1 MSAIPV
7 PFLFDAAA
15 RADRPNVQTP
25 APLPMTAEE
34 VQERGWDEVD
44 VVFVTGDAYVDHPS
58 FAVGLLAR
66 VLEADGFR
74 VAVLSQPDWNDVADF
89 RRFGRPRVAF
99 CVSAG
104 NMDSMINHYTANRKI
119 RNNDA
124 YAPGGKIGKRPD
136 RATLAYCQRARQAF
150 PGVPILTGGVEASLR
165 RLAHYDYWSDK
176 VRRSIALDSKCDLLV
191 YGMGERPLLE
201 ILRRLSAGETI
212 GSIRDVRGTVYRL
225 GRNEDLPEESAAVA
239 HLPSFDEVEENDNK
253 GKLRFVKMTQLAY
266 ENLNPYRAKTLVQE
280 HGEEAIV
287 VNPPSFPL
295 STEEMDA
302 VYDLP
307 YTREAHPSYAE
318 PIPALDVVRASVQS
332 HRGCFGGCSFC
343 SITAHQGK
351 FIQNRSET
359 SILKEIRALAEA
371 AGGDFVVA
379 DLSAPT
385 ANMRGMGGKNRDLCE
400 RCVRMSCLCP
410 TICPNLDADH
420 TAIRSLMK
428 KARETEGVKSVL
440 IASGIRTDLANLAP
454 EFVEDLAAR
463 HVGGRLK
470 TAPEHVDDDVLRLMN
485 KPPIANYERFC
496 ELFADATQAAGKEQS
511 IVPYLI
517 AGFPGCTIKA
527 MVAVA
532 EYLRDHQI
540 EPEQVQDFIPAPFQP
555 ATCAYYAG
563 IDPISEKQVYVP
575 RGLRERRLQ
584 RALLLYYNPEYYHDV
599 KSALKAANRE
609 DLIGDGPNA
618 LIPAYP
624 PKASALRQTS
634 RIKRL
639 QRKDERDKALREQ
652 RRLAFDPK
660 PRDERG
666 SKRFGRSTSG
676 GGYRA
681 GAREF
686 GRDGGFKRD
695 FDRSERRDGG
705 FKRDF
710 DRSERREGGFK
721 RDFDRSERREGGF
734 KRDFDRSERRDG
746 GFKRDF
752 DRSERREGGF
762 KRDFDR
768 SERRDGG
775 FKRDFDRSER
785 RDGGFKRDFD
795 RSERRDGGF
804 KRDFDRSER
813 RDGGFKRDFDRSE
826 RREGGFKRDYDR
838 SERREG
844 GFKRD
849 FDRSERRD
857 GGFKRDFDRSERREG
872 GFKRDFDRSERRDG
886 GDRGGWMR
894 RDDRNFRNNRNN
906 RDGFRRRD
914 DRD

>member
-1 MSAIPV
+1 MSATPV

-34 VQERGWDEVD
+34 MKERGWDEVD
-44 VVFVTGDAYVDHPS
+44 VVFITGDAYVDHPS
-58 FAVGLLAR
+58 FAAGLLGR

-74 VAVLSQPDWNDVADF
+74 VAVLSQPDWNDVVDF

-104 NMDSMINHYTANRKI
+104 NMDSMLNHYTANRKI

-124 YAPGGKIGKRPD
+124 YTPGGKIGKRPD

-176 VRRSIALDSKCDLLV
+176 VRRSIALDSKCDLLI

-201 ILRRLSAGETI
+201 VLRRLAAGEEI

-225 GRNEDLPEESAAVA
+225 GRNEDLPEESAEIA
-239 HLPSFDEVEENDNK
+239 HLPSFEEVEENTNK

-266 ENLNPYRAKTLVQE
+266 ENLNPHRAKTLVQE
-280 HGEEAIV
+280 HGDEAIV

-307 YTREAHPSYAE
+307 FTRKPHPSYDE
-318 PIPALDVVRASVQS
+318 PIPAVDVVRASVQS

-343 SITAHQGK
+343 AITAHQGK
-351 FIQNRSET
+351 FIQNRSEA
-359 SILKEIRALAEA
+359 SILKEIRTLAEE

-385 ANMRGMGGKNRDLCE
+385 ANMRGMAGKDRALCE
-400 RCVRMSCLCP
+400 RCIRSSCLCP
-410 TICPNLDADH
+410 TLCPNLDADH

-440 IASGIRTDLANLAP
+440 IASGIRTDLANLSP
-454 EFVEDLAAR
+454 EFVGELATH
-463 HVGGRLK
+463 HVGGHLK

-485 KPPIANYERFC
+485 KPQIGDYEQFC
-496 ELFADATQAAGKEQS
+496 ELFADATEAAGKEQYL
-511 IVPYLI
+511 VPYLI
-517 AGFPGCTIKA
+517 AGFPGCTIKS

-532 EYLRDHQI
+532 EYLRDNGI

-563 IDPISEKQVYVP
+563 IDPITEKQIYVP

-584 RALLLYYNPEYYHDV
+584 RALLHYYNPEFYHDV

-618 LIPAYP
+618 LIPSYP
-624 PKASALRQTS
+624 PKATSLRQTS
-634 RIKRL
+634 RVKRL
-639 QRKDERDKALREQ
+639 KRKEEREKALREEQ
-652 RRLAFDPK
+652 RQEFEAK
-660 PRDERG
+660 TQG
-666 SKRFGRSTSG
+666 GKRFGRASSG

-686 GRDGGFKRD
+686 GRGGGFKREFNGERREGGFKREFNGERREGGFKREFNGERREGGFKREFGGERREGGFKRD
-695 FDRSERRDGG
+695 FGGERRDGGFKREFNGERRDGG

-721 RDFDRSERREGGF
+721 RDFDRSERHEGGFRREFNGERREGGF
-734 KRDFDRSERRDG
+734 RREFNG
-746 GFKRDF
+746 
-752 DRSERREGGF
+752 ERREGGF
-762 KRDFDR
+762 KREFNG
-768 SERRDGG
+768 ERREGG
-775 FKRDFDRSER
+775 FR
-785 RDGGFKRDFD
+785 REFNG
-795 RSERRDGGF
+795 
-804 KRDFDRSER
+804 
-813 RDGGFKRDFDRSE
+813 E
-826 RREGGFKRDYDR
+826 RREGGFKREFNG
-838 SERREG
+838 ERREG
-844 GFKRD
+844 GFKRE
-849 FDRSERRD
+849 FN
-857 GGFKRDFDRSERREG
+857 GERREG
-872 GFKRDFDRSERRDG
+872 GFRREE
-886 GDRGGWMR
+886 RGGWMR
-894 RDDRNFRNNRNN
+894 RDDRNFRNNRND
-906 RDGFRRRD
+906 RGGFRRRD

>member
-1 MSAIPV
+1 MSASPA

-34 VQERGWDEVD
+34 MQERGWDEVD
-44 VVFVTGDAYVDHPS
+44 VVFITGDAYVDHPS
-58 FAVGLLAR
+58 FAAGLLAR
-66 VLEADGFR
+66 VVEADGFR
-74 VAVLSQPDWNDVADF
+74 VAVLSQPDWNDVVDF

-104 NMDSMINHYTANRKI
+104 NMDSMLNHYTANRKI

-176 VRRSIALDSKCDLLV
+176 VRRSIALDSKCDLLI

-201 ILRRLSAGETI
+201 VLRRLAAGEEI

-225 GRNEDLPEESAAVA
+225 GRNEDLPEESATIA
-239 HLPSFDEVEENDNK
+239 HLPSFEEVEENSNK
-253 GKLRFVKMTQLAY
+253 GKMRFVKMTQLAY

-280 HGEEAIV
+280 HGDEAIV

-307 YTREAHPSYAE
+307 YTRKPHPSYDE
-318 PIPALDVVRASVQS
+318 PIPAVDVVRASVQS

-343 SITAHQGK
+343 AITAHQGK
-351 FIQNRSET
+351 FIQNRSEA
-359 SILKEIRALAEA
+359 SILKEIRTLAEE

-385 ANMRGMGGKNRDLCE
+385 ANMRGMAGKDRALCE
-400 RCVRMSCLCP
+400 RCVRSSCLCP
-410 TICPNLDADH
+410 TLCPNLDADH

-428 KARETEGVKSVL
+428 KARETEGVKSVY
-440 IASGIRTDLANLAP
+440 IASGIRTDLANLSP
-454 EFVEDLAAR
+454 EFVGELATH
-463 HVGGRLK
+463 HVGGHLK

-485 KPPIANYERFC
+485 KPQIGDYEQFC
-496 ELFADATQAAGKEQS
+496 ELFADATEAAGKEQYL
-511 IVPYLI
+511 VPYLI

-532 EYLRDHQI
+532 EYLRDNGI

-555 ATCAYYAG
+555 ATCAYYTG
-563 IDPISEKQVYVP
+563 IDPITEKQIYVP

-584 RALLLYYNPEYYHDV
+584 RALLHYYNPEFYHDV
-599 KSALKAANRE
+599 KSALKAAKRE

-634 RIKRL
+634 RVKRL
-639 QRKDERDKALREQ
+639 KRKEEREKALKEQ
-652 RRLAFDPK
+652 QRQTFESK
-660 PRDERG
+660 QGNERG
-666 SKRFGRSTSG
+666 GKRFGRATSG

-686 GRDGGFKRD
+686 GRDGGGFRRD
-695 FDRSERRDGG
+695 FNG
-705 FKRDF
+705 
-710 DRSERREGGFK
+710 ERREGGFK
-721 RDFDRSERREGGF
+721 RDFDRNERREGGF
-734 KRDFDRSERRDG
+734 KRDFDRNERREGGFRRDFNGERREGGFKRDFNRDGERGGFKRDFNGERRDG

-752 DRSERREGGF
+752 NRDGERGGFKRDFNGERREGGFKRDFNGERREGGF

-768 SERRDGG
+768 NERRDGG
-775 FKRDFDRSER
+775 FKRDFNRDGER
-785 RDGGFKRDFD
+785 GGFKRDFN
-795 RSERRDGGF
+795 RN
-804 KRDFDRSER
+804 
-813 RDGGFKRDFDRSE
+813 E
-826 RREGGFKRDYDR
+826 RREGGFKR
-838 SERREG
+838 EE
-844 GFKRD
+844 
-849 FDRSERRD
+849 
-857 GGFKRDFDRSERREG
+857 
-872 GFKRDFDRSERRDG
+872 
-886 GDRGGWMR
+886 RGGWMR
-894 RDDRNFRNNRNN
+894 RDDRNFRNNRNDRN
-906 RDGFRRRD
+906 DRGGFRRRD

>member
-1 MSAIPV
+1 MSATPA

-34 VQERGWDEVD
+34 TQERGWDEVD
-44 VVFVTGDAYVDHPS
+44 VVFITGDAYVDHPS
-58 FAVGLLAR
+58 FAAGLLAR
-66 VLEADGFR
+66 VVEADGFR
-74 VAVLSQPDWNDVADF
+74 VAVLSQPDWNDVVDF

-104 NMDSMINHYTANRKI
+104 NMDSMLNHYTANRKI

-176 VRRSIALDSKCDLLV
+176 VRRSIALDSKCDLLI

-201 ILRRLSAGETI
+201 VLRRLAAGEEI

-225 GRNEDLPEESAAVA
+225 GRNEDLPEESATIA
-239 HLPSFDEVEENDNK
+239 HLPSFEEVEENSNK
-253 GKLRFVKMTQLAY
+253 GKMRFVKMTQLAY

-280 HGEEAIV
+280 HGDEAIV

-307 YTREAHPSYAE
+307 YTRKPHPSYAE
-318 PIPALDVVRASVQS
+318 PIPAVDVVRASVQS

-343 SITAHQGK
+343 AITAHQGK
-351 FIQNRSET
+351 FIQNRSEA
-359 SILKEIRALAEA
+359 SILKEIRTLAEE

-385 ANMRGMGGKNRDLCE
+385 ANMRGMAGKDRALCE
-400 RCVRMSCLCP
+400 RCVRSSCLCP
-410 TICPNLDADH
+410 TLCPNLDADH

-428 KARETEGVKSVL
+428 KARETEGVKSVY
-440 IASGIRTDLANLAP
+440 IASGIRTDLANLSP
-454 EFVEDLAAR
+454 EFVGELAAH
-463 HVGGRLK
+463 HVGGHLK

-485 KPPIANYERFC
+485 KPQIGDYEQFC
-496 ELFADATQAAGKEQS
+496 ELFADATEAAGKEQYL
-511 IVPYLI
+511 VPYLI
-517 AGFPGCTIKA
+517 AGFPGCTIKS

-532 EYLRDHQI
+532 EYLRDNGI

-555 ATCAYYAG
+555 ATCAYYTG
-563 IDPISEKQVYVP
+563 IDPITEKQIYVP

-584 RALLLYYNPEYYHDV
+584 RALLHYYNPEFYHDV
-599 KSALKAANRE
+599 KSALKAAKRE
-609 DLIGDGPNA
+609 DLIGDGPDA

-624 PKASALRQTS
+624 PKASSLRQTS
-634 RIKRL
+634 RVKRL
-639 QRKDERDKALREQ
+639 KRKEEREKALKEQ
-652 RRLAFDPK
+652 QRQTFESQQGN
-660 PRDERG
+660 ERG
-666 SKRFGRSTSG
+666 GRRFGRATSG

-686 GRDGGFKRD
+686 GRDGGGFRRD
-695 FDRSERRDGG
+695 FNG
-705 FKRDF
+705 
-710 DRSERREGGFK
+710 ERREGGFK
-721 RDFDRSERREGGF
+721 RDFDRNERREGGF
-734 KRDFDRSERRDG
+734 KRDFDRNERREGGFKRDFNGERREGG

-752 DRSERREGGF
+752 DRNERREGGFRRDFNRDGERGGFKRDFDRNERREGGFRRDFNGERREGGFKRDFNRDGERGGFKRDFDRNERREGGF

-768 SERRDGG
+768 N
-775 FKRDFDRSER
+775 
-785 RDGGFKRDFD
+785 
-795 RSERRDGGF
+795 
-804 KRDFDRSER
+804 
-813 RDGGFKRDFDRSE
+813 E
-826 RREGGFKRDYDR
+826 RREGGFKR
-838 SERREG
+838 EE
-844 GFKRD
+844 
-849 FDRSERRD
+849 
-857 GGFKRDFDRSERREG
+857 
-872 GFKRDFDRSERRDG
+872 
-886 GDRGGWMR
+886 RGGWMR
-894 RDDRNFRNNRNN
+894 RDDRNFRNNRNDRN
-906 RDGFRRRD
+906 DRGGFRRRD

>member
-1 MSAIPV
+1 MSATPA

-34 VQERGWDEVD
+34 MQERGWDEVD
-44 VVFVTGDAYVDHPS
+44 VVFITGDAYVDHPS
-58 FAVGLLAR
+58 FAAGLLAR
-66 VLEADGFR
+66 VIEADGFR
-74 VAVLSQPDWNDVADF
+74 VAVLSQPDWNDVVDF

-104 NMDSMINHYTANRKI
+104 NMDSMLNHYTANRKI

-124 YAPGGKIGKRPD
+124 YTPGGKIGKRPD

-176 VRRSIALDSKCDLLV
+176 VRRSIALDSKCDLLI

-201 ILRRLSAGETI
+201 VLRRLAAGEEI

-225 GRNEDLPEESAAVA
+225 GRNEDLPEESATVA
-239 HLPSFDEVEENDNK
+239 HLPSFEEVEENTNK
-253 GKLRFVKMTQLAY
+253 GKMRFVKMTQLAY

-280 HGEEAIV
+280 HGDEAIV

-307 YTREAHPSYAE
+307 YTRKPHPSYAE
-318 PIPALDVVRASVQS
+318 PIPAVDVVRASVQS

-343 SITAHQGK
+343 AITAHQGK
-351 FIQNRSET
+351 FIQNRSEA
-359 SILKEIRALAEA
+359 SILKEIRTLAEE

-385 ANMRGMGGKNRDLCE
+385 ANMRGMAGKNRELCE
-400 RCVRMSCLCP
+400 RCVRSSCLCP
-410 TICPNLDADH
+410 TLCPNLETDH

-440 IASGIRTDLANLAP
+440 IASGIRTDLANLSP
-454 EFVEDLAAR
+454 EFVGELATY
-463 HVGGRLK
+463 HVGGHLK

-485 KPPIANYERFC
+485 KPQIGDYEQFC
-496 ELFADATQAAGKEQS
+496 ELFADATEAAGKEQYL
-511 IVPYLI
+511 VPYLI

-532 EYLRDHQI
+532 EYLRDNDIQ
-540 EPEQVQDFIPAPFQP
+540 PEQVQDFIPAPFQP

-563 IDPISEKQVYVP
+563 IDPITEKQIYVP

-584 RALLLYYNPEYYHDV
+584 RALLHFYNPEFYHDV

-624 PKASALRQTS
+624 PKATSLRQTS
-634 RIKRL
+634 RVKRL
-639 QRKDERDKALREQ
+639 KRKEEREKALKEQ
-652 RRLAFDPK
+652 QRQEFESK
-660 PRDERG
+660 TQG
-666 SKRFGRSTSG
+666 GKRFGRASSG

-686 GRDGGFKRD
+686 GRGGGFKRNFNGERREGGFKRDFDRSERRDGGFKRD

-734 KRDFDRSERRDG
+734 KRDFDRSERREG

-762 KRDFDR
+762 KRDFNRDGER
-768 SERRDGG
+768 GGFRRDFNSG
-775 FKRDFDRSER
+775 
-785 RDGGFKRDFD
+785 
-795 RSERRDGGF
+795 
-804 KRDFDRSER
+804 
-813 RDGGFKRDFDRSE
+813 E
-826 RREGGFKRDYDR
+826 RRE
-838 SERREG
+838 E
-844 GFKRD
+844 
-849 FDRSERRD
+849 
-857 GGFKRDFDRSERREG
+857 
-872 GFKRDFDRSERRDG
+872 
-886 GDRGGWMR
+886 RGGWMR
-894 RDDRNFRNNRNN
+894 RDDRNVRNNRNDRN
-906 RDGFRRRD
+906 DRGGFRRRD